1 VEPKYLLKSHS
12 MQLIVSH
19 LGGSSLVR
27 AEFNQAYSL
36 RITSLMC
43 GLLLRQLAKSYSL
56 KSLL

>member
-1 VEPKYLLKSHS
+1 MELKYLLKSHS

-36 RITSLMC
+36 RIASLMC
-43 GLLLRQLAKSYSL
+43 GLLVRQLAKFCSL

>member
-1 VEPKYLLKSHS
+1 MEPKYLLKSHS

-36 RITSLMC
+36 RIASLMC
-43 GLLLRQLAKSYSL
+43 GLRLRQLEKSYSL